1 MKQKEFDRWAK
12 SREWGMPKYVLLTG
26 VVTWGIPMLV
36 IMTFFVPHPK
46 LSTLQSAALWLV
58 AGAGYGIA
66 MWLVQEHRYRKECLT
81 LRSSGTGEKPPAP

>member
-12 SREWGMPKYVLLTG
+12 SRQGGMFRYVLLTG
-26 VVTWGIPMLV
+26 VLSWGVTMFV
-36 IMTFFVPHPK
+36 IMTFVVPHPK
-46 LSTLQSAALWLV
+46 LSTLQSAALWLTTGV
-58 AGAGYGIA
+58 GYGIA